1 MDLAHASPLLDA
13 LKEGVADV
21 QQEGAHDV
29 QPSDADS
36 EMPQQVQEST
46 TVPAQEV
53 ADRLGKALRQRDE
66 KKKNSKGEGGLKRP
80 AAALGSYG
88 AKAKAKTTQKK
99 NVPQKVVQPASKTL
113 PSKNTKGKKPASNFG
128 DRDLKMSKKDV
139 YSREYHKIFSD
150 WLFIL
155 SSKCFSNF
163 SAHLGRFKC
172 WHSIPTISIIFLCH
186 SCFCSLPAPNSNSG
200 TLKKKKG
207 ANLENCKAK
216 ARSAAKAA
224 VLKMYPDQ

>member
-1 MDLAHASPLLDA
+1 MDLAHASPLLDV

-36 EMPQQVQEST
+36 EMLQQVQEST

-80 AAALGSYG
+80 ASALGSYG

-113 PSKNTKGKKPASNFG
+113 PSKNTKGKKPASNLA

-163 SAHLGRFKC
+163 SAHLGRFKR
-172 WHSIPTISIIFLCH
+172 WHSFLTISIIFLCH
-186 SCFCSLPAPNSNSG
+186 SCFCS
-200 TLKKKKG
+200 
-207 ANLENCKAK
+207 
-216 ARSAAKAA
+216 
-224 VLKMYPDQ
+224 